1 MTTPV
6 GYKSPPDHTK
16 WKKGRSGNPSGRKK
30 GQRNLKTD
38 LAEELSEVIQIS
50 EGGRA
55 RQLTKQRALLKAL
68 TARAIKGDAR
78 ASSLILGLM
87 TRLLDPHVDE
97 PESDLGAADQAL
109 LDAFLAQRSSTTK
122 GASNEP
128 D

>member
-38 LAEELSEVIQIS
+38 LVDELSEVIQIS
-50 EGGRA
+50 EGGKS

-87 TRLLDPHVDE
+87 TRLLDPHVAE

-109 LDAFLAQRSSTTK
+109 LDAFLARRSVAAK
-122 GASNEP
+122 GASNEQ